1 MILLNNCDCL
11 QYMKT
16 MDDGSVDLVVT
27 DPPYIIENKG
37 GGIYRQSDKKYIK
50 ELENIKDGFSKEILD
65 ELCRIMKKINI
76 YIFCSQAQIIPLLQ
90 YFVENK
96 KCNFNI
102 LTWHKTNPVPACG
115 NKYLTDTEFIL
126 FFREKGVKL
135 YGNFYTKKTY
145 YVTPINITDKRKYK
159 HPTIKPLDI
168 LDNFI
173 VNSSLEGEVVFDPF
187 MGSGST
193 GVSAVKN
200 NRSFIG
206 IEIEK
211 QYFDIAKQ
219 RMYETET
226 SAKQLTL

>member
-1 MILLNNCDCL
+1 M
-11 QYMKT
+11 
-16 MDDGSVDLVVT
+16 
-27 DPPYIIENKG
+27 
-37 GGIYRQSDKKYIK
+37 
-50 ELENIKDGFSKEILD
+50 
-65 ELCRIMKKINI
+65 
-76 YIFCSQAQIIPLLQ
+76 
-90 YFVENK
+90 
-96 KCNFNI
+96 
-102 LTWHKTNPVPACG
+102 TWHKTNPVPACG

-126 FFREKGVKL
+126 FFREKGVRL

-145 YVTPINITDKRKYK
+145 YVTPINIADKRKYK

-173 VNSSLEGEVVFDPF
+173 VNSSLENDVVFDPF

-211 QYFDIAKQ
+211 PYFDIAKQ
-219 RMYETET
+219 RIYEAET